1 MTENSINR
9 YRDFFIKNQ
18 IPFEEDL
25 VSNGIKIKFYLP
37 QINVAYYNVLDNRPK
52 EKEKIK
58 ARLYSDGYIPR
69 VLNETKKGLEKAH
82 LGGSEK
88 QLRGEK
94 ECQNF
99 QLHPKPNKPKKK
111 KIGNGSKVVEFATL
125 AKKPKKK
132 KIGNGSKVAEFA
144 TTMTN
149 EPTPAEKAYR
159 DYLLAR
165 DIFFE
170 TQVPIKG
177 KTQWWIAD
185 FVLKNKI
192 VIEIDGGYHLSKVQ
206 RARDKMKDE
215 ELAELGYT
223 VYRITNDDVFNNLN
237 KIGFCAS

>member
-1 MTENSINR
+1 MTENSVNR

-25 VSNGIKIKFYLP
+25 VSSGIKIKFYLP

-58 ARLYSDGYIPR
+58 AKLYSDGYIPR
-69 VLNETKKGLEKAH
+69 ILNETKKGLEKAH

-111 KIGNGSKVVEFATL
+111 KIGNGSKV
-125 AKKPKKK
+125 
-132 KIGNGSKVAEFA
+132 AEFA
-144 TTMTN
+144 TAMTN
-149 EPTPAEKAYR
+149 EPTPAEKAFR
-159 DYLLAR
+159 DYLLAK

-185 FVLKNKI
+185 FVINKKI
-192 VIEIDGGYHLSKVQ
+192 VVEIDGGYHKNPVQ
-206 RARDKMKDE
+206 AARDKLKDR
-215 ELAELGYT
+215 ELIEKGYI
-223 VYRITNDDVFNNLN
+223 VYRITNEDVFNKYNVLDN
-237 KIGFCAS
+237 YLF